1 MSDHSGSSPHC
12 AVSAGH
18 GTTRSNLCVARL
30 LARLSSQIFLVTS
43 ALEPLRE
50 KARQLTGSTSDI
62 TLSPPLATA
71 TPAILPSLQ
80 ATTPA
85 TSTES
90 IAAPLT
96 PPSGVDDGG
105 NALEPWMLNLGGPM
119 PLVNP
124 FDQPTSSEWPP
135 SMQVDDANAPAAS
148 VWPFD
153 LDSLLDPAAS
163 AD

>member
-1 MSDHSGSSPHC
+1 MRCS
-12 AVSAGH
+12 V
-18 GTTRSNLCVARL
+18 L
-30 LARLSSQIFLVTS
+30 LALLSSQISLVTS
-43 ALEPLRE
+43 ALDPLRE
-50 KARQLTGSTSDI
+50 KARQLTGSTFDI
-62 TLSPPLATA
+62 ALSPPIATA

-90 IAAPLT
+90 VAAPLT
-96 PPSGVDDGG
+96 PPSGPAEDGA
-105 NALEPWMLNLGGPM
+105 NALEPWMMLNLGGPM

-135 SMQVDDANAPAAS
+135 SMQVDEASAPAS
-148 VWPFD
+148 TWPFD